1 MKFAR
6 QPSLRSSSSPSCPP
20 SLPKPSPALCRRT
33 KLPCSARRPQ
43 PNPTQPSLALA
54 RLSQGATAPPLPA
67 ATALKG
73 PRAVLLGRGRRPRP
87 TCRGGP
93 GLVFPARPRPGG
105 RGPEE
110 DPGQSSPAA
119 AAVQAGGGAR
129 PKGNGCPEGKGSL
142 AVPCRPS
149 MPRSPGVHCRST
161 GLSAILRGISRC
173 PSRPI
178 GRQRKCVS
186 LVAVEGANAARSR
199 PKGGGPSQLVPPWPP
214 GPRTSPLSHRPTM
227 EVPGTAALLGRAQ
240 RRTWHGTTR
249 L

>member
-1 MKFAR
+1 MLDPQSCR
-6 QPSLRSSSSPSCPP
+6 RLQTHLR
-20 SLPKPSPALCRRT
+20 LCRLRLRGT
-33 KLPCSARRPQ
+33 FRLRRLPTA
-43 PNPTQPSLALA
+43 
-54 RLSQGATAPPLPA
+54 GAGCHPA
-67 ATALKG
+67 ATALEG
-73 PRAVLLGRGRRPRP
+73 PRAVLLGHGRRPRP

-119 AAVQAGGGAR
+119 AAAQAGGGAR

-199 PKGGGPSQLVPPWPP
+199 PKGGGPSRLVPPLAARPANVAAESTTHDGGSRYGRPP
-214 GPRTSPLSHRPTM
+214 RLRSAAHLS
-227 EVPGTAALLGRAQ
+227 
-240 RRTWHGTTR
+240 GTTR